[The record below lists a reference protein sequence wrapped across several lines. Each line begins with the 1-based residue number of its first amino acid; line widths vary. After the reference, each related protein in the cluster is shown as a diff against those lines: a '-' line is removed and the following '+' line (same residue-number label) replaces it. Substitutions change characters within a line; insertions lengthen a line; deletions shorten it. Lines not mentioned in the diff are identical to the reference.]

1 MTIEDAG
8 PAVAPTT
15 GSPAGDEASVLSDGV
30 LVDVVRRLAD
40 AVVIA
45 DPGGAIIFWNQAA
58 ERLFGWSA
66 AEAVGGTLDLIIP
79 ERLRQR
85 HWEGWEA
92 VMRTGVTRYGDT
104 LLEVPAVHRD
114 GRRLSIAFT
123 VTLLTDPGSGRVT
136 AVVAVLRD
144 DTERWQQ
151 RREQRDELTRLRAE
165 LEAST
170 GPALA

>member
-8 PAVAPTT
+8 VTVPTT
-15 GSPAGDEASVLSDGV
+15 TESRSGEVEQAMSDGV
-30 LVDVVRRLAD
+30 LADVMRRLAD

-45 DPGGAIIFWNQAA
+45 DPGGAIIFWNQGA

-66 AEAVGGTLDLIIP
+66 RDAVGGNLDLIIP
-79 ERLRQR
+79 ERLRHR
-85 HWEGWEA
+85 HWEGWET

-104 LLEVPAVHRD
+104 LLEVPALHRD

-123 VTLLTDPGSGRVT
+123 VTLLTDAGSGRVT

-151 RREQRDELTRLRAE
+151 RRDQRDEVARLRAE
-165 LEAST
+165 LAT
-170 GPALA
+170 RTDAG

>member
-1 MTIEDAG
+1 MTIEYAG
-8 PAVAPTT
+8 TSTPATT
-15 GSPAGDEASVLSDGV
+15 GSRSGDEEGALSDAV
-30 LVDVVRRLAD
+30 LADAVRQLAD

-45 DPGGAIIFWNQAA
+45 DAGGAIIFWNHGA

-66 AEAVGGTLDLIIP
+66 RDAVGGTLDLIIP
-79 ERLRQR
+79 ERLRHR
-85 HWEGWEA
+85 HWEGWET

-104 LLEVPAVHRD
+104 LLEVPALHRD

-151 RREQRDELTRLRAE
+151 RRDQRDELTRLRAE
-165 LEAST
+165 LA
-170 GPALA
+170 GAPAARA

>member
-8 PAVAPTT
+8 SVVPPPTD
-15 GSPAGDEASVLSDGV
+15 ARLQEAERAMSDGV
-30 LVDVVRRLAD
+30 LADVMRRLAD

-45 DPGGAIIFWNQAA
+45 DPGGAIIFWNQGA

-66 AEAVGGTLDLIIP
+66 REAVGGSLDLIIP
-79 ERLRQR
+79 ERLRHR
-85 HWEGWEA
+85 HWEGWET

-104 LLEVPAVHRD
+104 LLEVPALHRD

-151 RREQRDELTRLRAE
+151 RRDQRDEIARLRAE
-165 LEAST
+165 LTTRSDA
-170 GPALA
+170 G